1 MASVSEKIKA
11 IRSEMQISQRQLGR
25 MLYVSRGY
33 VSDLELGKKIPSAK
47 VLKRIE
53 KLYKAIPQV
62 QVLTPKP
69 VEVKTTWIDKLLSF
83 LFGWRS

>member
-1 MASVSEKIKA
+1 MSIGEKIKT
-11 IRSEMQISQRQLGR
+11 IRSEMQLSQKQLGR

-33 VSDLELGKKIPSAK
+33 VSDLELNKKQPSAK
-47 VLKRIE
+47 VLKRIN

-69 VEVKTTWIDKLLSF
+69 VEVKKTWFDSF
-83 LFGWRS
+83 LTWFLGWRR

>member
-53 KLYKAIPQV
+53 KL
-62 QVLTPKP
+62 
-69 VEVKTTWIDKLLSF
+69 
-83 LFGWRS
+83 

>member
-1 MASVSEKIKA
+1 MTTVSEKIKA
-11 IRSEMQISQRQLGR
+11 IRSEMQISQKQLSR

-33 VSDLELGKKIPSAK
+33 VANLELGKSTPSAK
-47 VLKRIE
+47 VLKRIN